1 MTRLCVIGVGKIGGE
16 VAFLASVLG
25 LVDELILNDTYA
37 PLLEAQQLDLLHTGL
52 DIEVSTDSRAAESA
66 DICLFA
72 AGFPRN
78 PSIKTRADLLS
89 ANLPVAD
96 AAVQMLSRFDGIL
109 ITVTNPMDANNY
121 YLCKKSGIDRHRCI
135 GFGGQLDSARFNLA
149 LAERCIPG
157 ESWVFGEHGEHQVP
171 FFGKISAG
179 VLPDMREEILTEL
192 RGSSMEV
199 INGKGGTVF
208 GPAYHITDMIRQIL
222 QDSRQTIPCS
232 CVLDGEYGFDRCS
245 LGVPAQIG
253 KEGIRTIEEWPL
265 DGWEQQKFNEAGA
278 FVQGLCE
285 PLDF

>member
-1 MTRLCVIGVGKIGGE
+1 
-16 VAFLASVLG
+16 
-25 LVDELILNDTYA
+25 LILHDTYA

-52 DIEVSTDSRAAESA
+52 DIEVSSDSRAAESA

-72 AGFPRN
+72 AGSPRN

-96 AAVQMLSRFDGIL
+96 TAVQTLGRFDGIL

-157 ESWVFGEHGEHQVP
+157 DGWVLGEHGEHQVP
-171 FFGKISAG
+171 VFGTINGG
-179 VLPDMREEILTEL
+179 VQPDMREEILTEL

-208 GPAYHITDMIRQIL
+208 GPAYHRVRTRSL
-222 QDSRQTIPCS
+222 LAGGAGS
-232 CVLDGEYGFDRCS
+232 DRKGGHPDDRGVATGW
-245 LGVPAQIG
+245 LGTAEVRSGRCICP
-253 KEGIRTIEEWPL
+253 
-265 DGWEQQKFNEAGA
+265 GA
-278 FVQGLCE
+278 L
-285 PLDF
+285 